1 MSDASKTTSS
11 NAGPAAGSAADSEV
25 DGKATPPK
33 PKYTIPRKPVADT
46 PSPSNVNVNEDR
58 ASRDRGEAGVD
69 QPMRSGQ
76 LAPTQLDQIMA
87 QRDRSRRS

>member
-11 NAGPAAGSAADSEV
+11 AAGSAADSEV

-69 QPMRSGQ
+69 QLTRSGQ
-76 LAPTQLDQIMA
+76 LAPTQLDQSMA